1 MLDGYVKLVS
11 MRLRSSIAH
20 RNSLQRYETV
30 NTPVIPIHAEILK
43 FLYLYQLNKLLPT

>member
-1 MLDGYVKLVS
+1 

-30 NTPVIPIHAEILK
+30 NTPVIPIHTETLK
-43 FLYLYQLNKLLPT
+43 FLYLLQFHEFVAP